1 MKAQSTSQGK
11 VTPLAKHLRAG
22 KVYRREDLVPYS
34 TSVDRELQQL
44 VVAGRLTK
52 AAQGLYYAPRKSV
65 FGDAPPAESDLLAAF
80 LKDKEFLSFN
90 PSVYNSL
97 RLGTTQLYNK
107 TIVYNHKRHGVIK
120 LDHRS
125 YDFRMKHR
133 FPRPNQVTVEYL
145 LVDMLN
151 NLSELAE
158 DEDMVLERAQ
168 KKLNQFDAKKLTKAL
183 ADFGSVATKRML
195 NTWLSASNHT
205 AEPKGVL
212 NE

>member
-1 MKAQSTSQGK
+1 MRTQLSSQSKTTSL
-11 VTPLAKHLRAG
+11 VKHLRAG

-44 VVAGRLTK
+44 VAAGRLTK

-65 FGDAPPAESDLLAAF
+65 FGDAPPAEEFLLAAF

-107 TIVYNHKRHGVIK
+107 TIVYNHKRHGVFK
-120 LDHRS
+120 LDHRN
-125 YDFRMKHR
+125 YDFRLKHR
-133 FPRPNQVTVEYL
+133 FPKPSQVTTEYL

-158 DEDMVLERAQ
+158 DEEMVLERAQ
-168 KKLNQFDAKKLTKAL
+168 KKLNQFDAKKLSKAL
-183 ADFGSVATKRML
+183 ADFGSVATKKL
-195 NTWLSASNHT
+195 VNGWLLPSNQRD
-205 AEPKGVL
+205 A
-212 NE
+212 N

>member
-1 MKAQSTSQGK
+1 MKTQTSGRTK
-11 VTPLAKHLRAG
+11 ATSLVRHLRAG

-44 VVAGRLTK
+44 VASGRLTK

-65 FGDAPPAESDLLAAF
+65 FGDAPPAESEMLAAF
-80 LKDKEFLSFN
+80 LKDKNFLSFN

-107 TIVYNHKRHGVIK
+107 TIVYNHKRHGMFM
-120 LDHRS
+120 LDHRQ

-133 FPRPNQVTVEYL
+133 FPKPSQVTTEYL

-158 DEDMVLERAQ
+158 DDEMVLERAQ

-183 ADFGSVATKRML
+183 ADFGSVATKKL
-195 NTWLSASNHT
+195 VNSWLSPSN
-205 AEPKGVL
+205 KGNV
-212 NE
+212 

>member
-65 FGDAPPAESDLLAAF
+65 FGDAPPAEKDLLAAF

-107 TIVYNHKRHGVIK
+107 TIVYNHKRHGK
-120 LDHRS
+120 FRLGNRE
-125 YDFRMKHR
+125 YDFRVKHR
-133 FPRPNQVTVEYL
+133 FPLRAQVTSEYL
-145 LVDMLN
+145 LVDMFN
-151 NLSELAE
+151 NLDELAE
-158 DEDMVLERAQ
+158 DEDHVFAIARR
-168 KKLNQFDAKKLTKAL
+168 KLSQFNTNKLQKAL
-183 ADFGSVATKRML
+183 QNYGSAATRRLMEGWLKE
-195 NTWLSASNHT
+195 LSAAP
-205 AEPKGVL
+205 AEAVK
-212 NE
+212 

>member
-1 MKAQSTSQGK
+1 MSAQLSSQNKTTSL
-11 VTPLAKHLRAG
+11 VKHLRAG
-22 KVYRREDLVPYS
+22 KVYRREDLVPFS

-44 VVAGRLTK
+44 VANGRLTK

-65 FGDAPPAESDLLAAF
+65 FGDAPPAEEFLLAAF

-107 TIVYNHKRHGVIK
+107 TIVYNHKRHGVFK
-120 LDHRS
+120 LDHRN
-125 YDFRMKHR
+125 YDFRLKHH
-133 FPRPNQVTVEYL
+133 FPKPSQVTTEYL

-158 DEDMVLERAQ
+158 DEEMVLERAQ
-168 KKLNQFDAKKLTKAL
+168 KKLNQFDAKKLSKAL
-183 ADFGSVATKRML
+183 ADFGSVATKKL
-195 NTWLSASNHT
+195 VNGWLLPSNQRD
-205 AEPKGVL
+205 A
-212 NE
+212 N

>member
-1 MKAQSTSQGK
+1 MSTQLSAQVK
-11 VTPLAKHLRAG
+11 VSPLARHLRAG
-22 KVYRREDLVPYS
+22 KVYRREDLAPYS

-44 VVAGRLTK
+44 VAAGRLTK

-65 FGDAPPAESDLLAAF
+65 FGDAPPAEEFLLAAF

-107 TIVYNHKRHGVIK
+107 VIVYNHKRHGVFK
-120 LDHRS
+120 LDHRN
-125 YDFRMKHR
+125 YDFRLKHR
-133 FPRPNQVTVEYL
+133 FPKPSQVTTEYL

-158 DEDMVLERAQ
+158 DEEMVLERAQ
-168 KKLNQFDAKKLTKAL
+168 KKLNQFDAKKLSKAL
-183 ADFGSVATKRML
+183 ADFGSVATKKL
-195 NTWLSASNHT
+195 VNGWLLPSNQRD
-205 AEPKGVL
+205 A
-212 NE
+212 N

>member
-1 MKAQSTSQGK
+1 MKTQLSTLGK
-11 VTPLAKHLRAG
+11 ATPLVQHLRAG

-44 VVAGRLTK
+44 VAAGRLTK

-65 FGDAPPAESDLLAAF
+65 FGDAPPAESEMLAAF
-80 LKDKEFLSFN
+80 LKDKNFLSFN
-90 PSVYNSL
+90 PSIYNSL

-107 TIVYNHKRHGVIK
+107 TIVYNHKRHGVFM
-120 LDHRS
+120 LDHRH

-133 FPRPNQVTVEYL
+133 FPLPSQVTAEYL

-158 DEDMVLERAQ
+158 DDAMVLERAQ
-168 KKLNQFDAKKLTKAL
+168 KKLSLFDTKKLTKAL
-183 ADFGSVATKRML
+183 ADFGSVATKKRVNSWL
-195 NTWLSASNHT
+195 LSRNTGTPNA
-205 AEPKGVL
+205 
-212 NE
+212 

>member
-65 FGDAPPAESDLLAAF
+65 FGDAPPAEKDLLAAF
-80 LKDKEFLSFN
+80 LKDKNFLSFN

-107 TIVYNHKRHGVIK
+107 AIVYNHKRHGK
-120 LDHRS
+120 FRLGNRE
-125 YDFRMKHR
+125 YDCRVKHR
-133 FPRPNQVTVEYL
+133 FPLPNQVSSEYL

-151 NLSELAE
+151 NFDELAE
-158 DEDMVLERAQ
+158 DEDHVFAIARR
-168 KKLNQFDAKKLTKAL
+168 KLPLFDANKLQKAL
-183 ADFGSVATKRML
+183 QDYGSAATRRLMKG
-195 NTWLSASNHT
+195 WLT
-205 AEPKGVL
+205 EL
-212 NE
+212 NEAQGRKVK